1 MHIEHSLWSKGGAEC
16 FVFLFNFCSIS
27 MKKST
32 SGIEAQRDPGT
43 CHGPGYLNPH
53 LLGLIFSPAVT
64 WLCFLVE
71 MPSVSPKML
80 TGVCDRSSLNWPL
93 VGLLAR
99 ATLLSI
105 LIVRGGGWGGR
116 GACDCSLPFCPL
128 PRLPPDECCI
138 YGSVVLFPPLVF
150 ATCTCFL

>member
-27 MKKST
+27 MRKST
-32 SGIEAQRDPGT
+32 LGIEAQRDPGT

-71 MPSVSPKML
+71 TPSVSPKML

-99 ATLLSI
+99 VTLLSI
-105 LIVRGGGWGGR
+105 LIVRGGGVGWEG
-116 GACDCSLPFCPL
+116 CL
-128 PRLPPDECCI
+128 
-138 YGSVVLFPPLVF
+138 
-150 ATCTCFL
+150 